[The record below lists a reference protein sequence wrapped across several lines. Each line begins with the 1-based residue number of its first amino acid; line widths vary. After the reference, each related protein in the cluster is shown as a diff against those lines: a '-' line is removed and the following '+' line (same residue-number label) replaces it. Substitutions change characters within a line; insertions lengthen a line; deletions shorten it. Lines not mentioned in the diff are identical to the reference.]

1 MSKNWE
7 HAAGILWSHLVKFAK
22 EEKLPTYSDVAP
34 IIQTNPLSVRN
45 ALELIQ
51 QYCLDTKLPPLSS
64 IVVGKNSGLP
74 GDGFIA
80 WDVDDIKT
88 AHEKVFIY
96 PWASI
101 DNPFGDFEAQ
111 DSIATL
117 SKRLIDN
124 PDNAD
129 QVYQKVK
136 ARGIAQQVFRSALL
150 KAYNGK
156 CAICELS
163 YKEALEAAHILPW
176 TRCSVSERISPCN
189 GILLCSNHHHLFD
202 SGLIRISVDYEI
214 SISNNKSR
222 ATKTDNSSVSVYDGK
237 FLILPKESKLKP
249 SKALIEERYGKKH

>member
-7 HAAGILWSHLVKFAK
+7 YAAGILWSYLVKSAK
-22 EEKLPTYSDVAP
+22 EENFPTYSDVAP

-51 QYCLDTKLPPLSS
+51 QYCMDMKLPPLSA

-88 AHEKVFIY
+88 AHKRVFIY

-101 DNPFGDFEAQ
+101 ENPFGNFEEQ

-117 SKRLIDN
+117 SKRLVDS

-129 QVYQKVK
+129 QIYQKVK
-136 ARGIAQQVFRSALL
+136 ARGIAQQVFRNALL
-150 KAYNGK
+150 KAYSGK
-156 CAICELS
+156 CAVCELS
-163 YKEALEAAHILPW
+163 YKETLEAAHIFPW
-176 TRCSVSERISPCN
+176 AKCSASDRISPCN

-202 SGLIRISVDYEI
+202 SGLIRISTDYEI
-214 SISNNKSR
+214 SISKMKKH
-222 ATKTDNSSVSVYDGK
+222 ATNTDYSSVSVYDGK
-237 FLILPKESKLKP
+237 FLNLPKESKLLP
-249 SKALIEERYGKKH
+249 SKTLIEKRYE